1 MLKIKK
7 PIPFN
12 LNTFDEDE
20 YNKNQNEIKN
30 SIKKLYIENQ
40 NKKKTID
47 EYEQLV
53 TQIREEYAK
62 LQNKCVELENTLQK
76 YKNYIENS
84 WSKIERN
91 NRHYRKPIRKTKI
104 PYYRYD
110 NEIENE
116 GYLTGDEN
124 EEDENEYYTRQGTSK
139 PKRKKRIVYIDEIDG
154 NDDDNEQEE
163 EEEPEVVTKV
173 KNVTPKKKIKK
184 DVKKVGI
191 MKSI

>member
-1 MLKIKK
+1 M
-7 PIPFN
+7 
-12 LNTFDEDE
+12 
-20 YNKNQNEIKN
+20 Q
-30 SIKKLYIENQ
+30 
-40 NKKKTID
+40 
-47 EYEQLV
+47 
-53 TQIREEYAK
+53 
-62 LQNKCVELENTLQK
+62 LENTLQK
-76 YKNYIENS
+76 YKDYIENR

-91 NRHYRKPIRKTKI
+91 KRYYAKPIRKTKI

-110 NEIENE
+110 SEIENE

-139 PKRKKRIVYIDEIDG
+139 PKRKKRIVYIDKIDG

-163 EEEPEVVTKV
+163 EEKEEPEVVTKV

-184 DVKKVGI
+184 EVEKVGI

>member
-12 LNTFDEDE
+12 LSTFDEEE

-30 SIKKLYIENQ
+30 SIKKLYVGNQ

-47 EYEQLV
+47 EYAQLV
-53 TQIREEYAK
+53 KYAK
-62 LQNKCVELENTLQK
+62 LQNKIVQQEKTLQK
-76 YKNYIENS
+76 YKDYIENW

-91 NRHYRKPIRKTKI
+91 NRYYRKPIRKTKI
-104 PYYRYD
+104 PYYRHD

-124 EEDENEYYTRQGTSK
+124 EEEDENEYYTRQGISK

-154 NDDDNEQEE
+154 NDDDNEEIEEE

-173 KNVTPKKKIKK
+173 KKVTPKKKIKK